1 MFTKLFWRDTI
12 ERIISTMAQF
22 LLVLGGVDG
31 SGFLNLQFEQILTM
45 TALGGLATL
54 LKALA
59 AANIGVTGSASFT
72 VETAEPTVEKAPE
85 GL

>member
-12 ERIISTMAQF
+12 ERVISTMAQ
-22 LLVLGGVDG
+22 LALVLGGADG
-31 SGFLNLQFEQILTM
+31 SGFLKMDIQQFLLLVL
-45 TALGGLATL
+45 AGGVATL

-59 AANIGVTGSASFT
+59 AAKIGVTGSASFT
-72 VETAEPTVEKAPE
+72 VENAEPTVEKAPI

>member
-12 ERIISTMAQF
+12 ERIVSTMAQF

-31 SGFLNLQFEQILTM
+31 ANFLDMDFRQLLTL
-45 TALGGLATL
+45 TALGGVATL

-59 AANIGVTGSASFT
+59 AAKIGVTGSASFT
-72 VETAEPTVEKAPE
+72 VENAEPTVEKAPS

>member
-12 ERIISTMAQF
+12 ERVISTMAQF

-31 SGFLNLQFEQILTM
+31 ANFLNMDLQQLLTL
-45 TALGGLATL
+45 TLLGGLATL

-59 AANIGVTGSASFT
+59 AANIGITGSASFT
-72 VETAEPTVEKAPE
+72 VETAVPTVEKAPN